1 MVKITNIG
9 KHGFTIIN
17 NDAINDS
24 KLSWRAKG
32 ILVYMRSRPDDWRFY
47 SSEVAKH
54 STDGIKSLLSG
65 LKELEDCGY
74 LKRLQGKSKDGRFAD
89 LEWQIADTPAF
100 LPQTVSRHA
109 VKRQTVQRHAV
120 KGTLLNTDS
129 TNTDKQNTDSKDHS
143 PVGTGQSQKRID
155 YAGLIQYLND
165 KSGKHFKDTAN
176 NRKLIAA
183 RLHDGHFS
191 EESVRKAIDHVV
203 ESWSGDPKMDQY
215 VRPTTIFKQSKF
227 EDYVAAPPYNSR
239 RKQTQEDGESYGGI
253 VF

>member
-1 MVKITNIG
+1 MVKVTNLG

-32 ILVYMRSRPDDWRFY
+32 ILIYIRSRPDDWQFY
-47 SSEVAKH
+47 SSEVEKH
-54 STDGIKSLLSG
+54 ATDGIKSLLSG

-74 LKRLQGKSKDGRFAD
+74 LKRLQGKSKDGRFTE

-109 VKRQTVQRHAV
+109 VSGHAVSGHAV
-120 KGTLLNTDS
+120 KGTLLNTDP

-143 PVGTGQSQKRID
+143 PVSTGQHPSID
-155 YAGLIQYLND
+155 YSGIIGYLNQ
-165 KSGKHFKDTAN
+165 KSGKHFRDTDAT
-176 NRKLIAA
+176 RKLISA
-183 RLHDGHFS
+183 RLNDGHFT
-191 EESVRKAIDHVV
+191 EASVRQAIDNVV
-203 ESWSGDPKMDQY
+203 SSWSGDPKMDKY

-227 EDYVAAPPYNSR
+227 EDYVSAPPYNSR

>member
-1 MVKITNIG
+1 MVKVTNLG

-32 ILVYMRSRPDDWRFY
+32 ILVYMRSRPDDWQFY

-120 KGTLLNTDS
+120 KGTLLNTDP
-129 TNTDKQNTDSKDHS
+129 TNTDKQNIDSKDHS
-143 PVGTGQSQKRID
+143 PVSTGQHPSID
-155 YAGLIQYLND
+155 YSGIIGYLNQ
-165 KSGKHFKDTAN
+165 KSGKHFRDTAAT
-176 NRKLIAA
+176 RKLISA
-183 RLHDGHFS
+183 RLNDGHFT
-191 EESVRKAIDHVV
+191 EASVCQAIDNVV
-203 ESWSGDPKMDQY
+203 SSWSGDPKMDKY

-227 EDYVAAPPYNSR
+227 EDYVSAPPYNSR